1 MQQKGITLQNDLS
14 AENAIISSVFKG
26 GEEIFWELQPII
38 VEPRTFTSNDNG
50 VLWNIY
56 EKAFVSHKQKTID
69 VPSIFSIA
77 KEQGLDS
84 WVGRET
90 FQKHLDTIINL
101 PCDPAN
107 ALPKS
112 KKIRRLYVCRMAQE
126 CIANIGNDLEVITG
140 DEPISQIFSI
150 LEKPIFELAGKI
162 NSVEREPVMMGNAVE
177 EYLKARTEN
186 AGEDIGVS
194 TMMPIYDWAIGGGLR
209 PGALDVIAARAK
221 QNKSSLAMNQ
231 AIHFAKMGL
240 KVLYVDTE
248 LSLDDQM
255 SRVLSSQTG
264 VKMRSIENGGYAANE
279 NDSRLI
285 ENEAAVLK
293 EIPIYHLDVS
303 QVPSFEEQISIM
315 NRWVRKVPG
324 VNFDNTS
331 NPCVVIYDYIKLL
344 NKDQLS
350 RNVAEYQ
357 QIGYMVSQLKNFAQK
372 YSLPILAL
380 AQLNRSGISD
390 QTSASISQSD
400 RILWFASSVSTLAKK
415 TPEEIESDG
424 PENGTHKLYV
434 SDARHGPG
442 TPFGSHINLEIQ
454 QDSFKMKEV
463 GMNVAEENSDPKS
476 KSKKQEK
483 VTEIE
488 F

>member
-1 MQQKGITLQNDLS
+1 LQKDLS

-26 GEEIFWELQPII
+26 GEEIFWDLQPII
-38 VEPRTFTSNDNG
+38 VEPRTFTNNNNG
-50 VLWNIY
+50 VLWDIY
-56 EKAFVSHKQKTID
+56 EKAFVTHKQKTID
-69 VPSIFSIA
+69 LPSIFSIA
-77 KEQGLDS
+77 KERGLDS
-84 WVGRET
+84 WVGRDS
-90 FQKHLDTIINL
+90 FQKHLDDIVGL

-107 ALPKS
+107 ALPKA

-126 CIANIGNDLEVITG
+126 CVANIGNDLEIVTG

-150 LEKPIFELAGKI
+150 LEKPIFDLAGKI
-162 NSVEREPVMMGNAVE
+162 NSVEQEPVMMGNAVD

-186 AGEDIGVS
+186 SGEDIGVS
-194 TMMPIYDWAIGGGLR
+194 TMLPIYDWALGGGLR
-209 PGALDVIAARAK
+209 PGALDIIAARAK

-264 VKMRSIENGGYAANE
+264 VKMRNIENGAYASSE
-279 NDSRLI
+279 NDARLI
-285 ENEAAVLK
+285 DSEAEVLK

-324 VNFDNTS
+324 VNFDNSS

-380 AQLNRSGISD
+380 AQLNRSGVSD
-390 QTSASISQSD
+390 QTSTSLSQSD
-400 RILWFASSVSTLAKK
+400 RILWFASSVSILAKK

-424 PENGTHKLYV
+424 AENGTHKLYV

-463 GMNVAEENSDPKS
+463 GMNVAEEDEDDG
-476 KSKKQEK
+476 KSKKKKKEK
-483 VTEIE
+483 VTEID